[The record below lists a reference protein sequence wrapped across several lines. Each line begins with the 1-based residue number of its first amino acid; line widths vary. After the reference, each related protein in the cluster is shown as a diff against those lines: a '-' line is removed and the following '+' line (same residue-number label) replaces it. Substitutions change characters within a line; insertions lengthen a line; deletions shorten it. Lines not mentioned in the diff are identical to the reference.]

1 MNDLFNG
8 ITFLFKNGNIKFLK
22 LKNSSFEFLLNK
34 SFEFEKFNKVETLEF
49 NSIDFDRI
57 NLKPKKVNKE
67 DSSNNSNEKKSDN
80 NINSSNNSNEKK
92 SDNFKEQK
100 LENILEEIF
109 EANKNIKIVILK
121 KTITNTDNKLFEL
134 KKKHNFKLYI
144 DYKTFYYL
152 TFYKYKLDS
161 FQNLITKELYQQK
174 YPNMN
179 KEKYNDYKESLLKD
193 LQFIKDKNIDGI
205 IINNEL
211 EKNEIVLSLN
221 YLTEE
226 NNFDKIL
233 QFVKKN
239 FQKRKTSL
247 KTKKEEKEILIDLIP
262 ILNFEQ
268 RRYFKYNNSNIEI
281 KYKNHI

>member
-1 MNDLFNG
+1 MINKSFDFE
-8 ITFLFKNGNIKFLK
+8 K
-22 LKNSSFEFLLNK
+22 LKN
-34 SFEFEKFNKVETLEF
+34 VETLEF

-57 NLKPKKVNKE
+57 NLKQKKE
-67 DSSNNSNEKKSDN
+67 
-80 NINSSNNSNEKK
+80 NSSNELKI
-92 SDNFKEQK
+92 
-100 LENILEEIF
+100 ENILEKIF
-109 EANKNIKIVILK
+109 ETNENIKTVILK
-121 KTITNTDNKLFEL
+121 KIITNKNNKLFEL

-179 KEKYNDYKESLLKD
+179 KEKYNDYKDSLLED

-221 YLTEE
+221 YLTIE
-226 NNFDKIL
+226 NDFDKIL
-233 QFVKKN
+233 HFVKKN